1 MATLYKLAV
10 SSDPYQTMKVTV
22 GDTKYQLSLRYN
34 PVPTGGQWLVDI
46 ADASTSSALISGYA
60 LVCGVPLLKRTR
72 LPFWLYLYDSSGSAL
87 NPYGGTDLGS
97 RCILYLMDRS
107 DDDN

>member
-46 ADASTSSALISGYA
+46 SDASTSVALISGYA

-87 NPYGGTDLGS
+87 NPYGGNDLGS
-97 RCILYLMDRS
+97 RCVLYLMDRS
-107 DDDN
+107 DDEY